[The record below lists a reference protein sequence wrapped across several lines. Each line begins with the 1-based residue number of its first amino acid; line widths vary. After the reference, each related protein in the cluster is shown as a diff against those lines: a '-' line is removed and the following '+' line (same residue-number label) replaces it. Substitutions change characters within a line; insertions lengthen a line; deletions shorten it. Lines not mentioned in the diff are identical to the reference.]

1 MNFFFRILYNS
12 IYAQYSLVLSLYAQ
26 PQKPIFYEAKPL
38 VAYPLNYENLKDTS
52 GNPISGYDRIYGADA
67 LIRDSFIVTV
77 ARTSLPM
84 TFFDDGFVVLKH
96 NMFTGKLL
104 WKDIYNFHNGS
115 VGYFT
120 PFSEPKFN
128 KDGNVEIF
136 GVKDTANIFPFR
148 HSFRRV
154 YDFDT
159 GKVLVFDY
167 DPDNKISIADRYGQ
181 SIATIKK
188 DSMYLNIYV
197 NLFGWPDTSRYK
209 IVASLF
215 NGRLDSLIVPV
226 IFEQEIIPDFPVNDF
241 SLVSSYFRNVN
252 DSISALYITM
262 KENKTSLY
270 KTSSKLIFIKHKDIN
285 NIHIFKVKNL
295 EEVVP
300 FNLLYP
306 RNIQIDIRDG
316 GIVLMDY
323 DIVFPGPVGKPWIW
337 RMDAE
342 GNDLDFWY
350 NIQIS
355 GSKYTNTFFLHA
367 NDTLAYIKCWPSIKS
382 KQGFDIITIDKNKYM
397 KYLASVTTKH
407 ENPNAFY
414 NASVRHSNF
423 ISQDSILI
431 FNGTSSDGV
440 SRENFAYWVMTF
452 NLNDL
457 IRGSTVATQ
466 EVESLADIKV
476 HPNPSSTDFYIECE
490 EPIKWQLMDMRG
502 LQLSNG
508 DGKTVDL
515 SPHPS
520 GMYILGIHLAN
531 QIVYKKV
538 VKCD

>member
-1 MNFFFRILYNS
+1 MKFYYRIIFFTIPLLHIF
-12 IYAQYSLVLSLYAQ
+12 VLSIDAQ
-26 PQKPIFYEAKPL
+26 PQKPRFYEAEPL
-38 VAYPLNYENLKDTS
+38 LAYPLNYENLKDEN
-52 GNPISGYDRIYGADA
+52 GNSIPGYDRIYGADA
-67 LIRDSFIVTV
+67 LIRDSFIITV

-96 NMFTGKLL
+96 NIFTGELF

-115 VGYFT
+115 DGYFT
-120 PFSEPKFN
+120 HFESRFD

-148 HSFRRV
+148 YSFRRV

-167 DPDNKISIADRYGQ
+167 DPDNKISIPDRYGL

-197 NLFGWPDTSRYK
+197 KLFGWPDTSRYK
-209 IVASLF
+209 IVASLV
-215 NGRLDSLIVPV
+215 NGKLDSLIVPV

-241 SLVSSYFRNVN
+241 SLESSYFLNIN

-262 KENKTSLY
+262 RENKTSLY

-285 NIHIFKVKNL
+285 NIHVFKVKNL

-306 RNIQIDIRDG
+306 RNIQIDVRDG

-323 DIVFPGPVGKPWIW
+323 DIVFPGPVGKPWVW

-350 NIQIS
+350 DIQIS

-423 ISQDSILI
+423 IAQDSILI
-431 FNGTSSDGV
+431 FNGTFSDGV

-457 IRGSTVATQ
+457 IRGSAVATQ
-466 EVESLADIKV
+466 EVDRLADINIY
-476 HPNPSSTDFYIECE
+476 PNPSSDDVYIECDE
-490 EPIKWQLMDMRG
+490 HLEWKLLDIGGAILK
-502 LQLSNG
+502 NG
-508 DGKTVDL
+508 DGTIIDL
-515 SPHPS
+515 SPYPAS
-520 GMYILGIHLAN
+520 MYILSIQAKNGL
-531 QIVYKKV
+531 VYKKII
-538 VKCD
+538 KTD